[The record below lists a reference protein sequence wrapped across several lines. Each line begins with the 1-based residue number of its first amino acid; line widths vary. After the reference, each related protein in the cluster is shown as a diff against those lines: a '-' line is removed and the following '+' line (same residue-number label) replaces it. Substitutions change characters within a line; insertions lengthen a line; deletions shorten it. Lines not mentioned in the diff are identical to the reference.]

1 MHYQTNFSTAV
12 AAENMYDIPW
22 TVAFSAYS
30 FGTLM
35 KERFFLATLCI
46 VTSVWVLQ
54 KLCFVFVLLLVM
66 PMPIST
72 AQSNI
77 FTYSK
82 LVFGCLFT
90 HFADDKK
97 WVTNLFPDQYVCLYL
112 SMGMSEM
119 SDLFKHSMS
128 LSVFKMITF
137 PLIIPLVIL
146 ANRNHI
152 RSTSQCPTLK
162 SVTRQAI
169 NLMNEFKMIVGCG
182 FSRRVLS

>member
-1 MHYQTNFSTAV
+1 MTFHGQWHSLNSPLARS
-12 AAENMYDIPW
+12 W
-22 TVAFSAYS
+22 RSAFSLPHFA
-30 FGTLM
+30 
-35 KERFFLATLCI
+35 
-46 VTSVWVLQ
+46 
-54 KLCFVFVLLLVM
+54 LLLLFECCRSYVLCSVM

-72 AQSNI
+72 VESNI

-97 WVTNLFPDQYVCLYL
+97 WVPNLFSDQYACLHL

-152 RSTSQCPTLK
+152 RSTAQCPTLK

>member
-1 MHYQTNFSTAV
+1 MNKHAKMHYQTNFSTAV

-35 KERFFLATLCI
+35 KERFFFAIICT
-46 VTSVWVLQ
+46 VTPVWVLQ
-54 KLCFVFVLLLVM
+54 RLCFVFCYANANIYS
-66 PMPIST
+66 P
-72 AQSNI
+72 QSNI

-97 WVTNLFPDQYVCLYL
+97 WVTNLFPDQYVCLHL
-112 SMGMSEM
+112 SMVMSEM

-128 LSVFKMITF
+128 L
-137 PLIIPLVIL
+137 
-146 ANRNHI
+146 
-152 RSTSQCPTLK
+152 LK
-162 SVTRQAI
+162 C
-169 NLMNEFKMIVGCG
+169 F
-182 FSRRVLS
+182 

>member
-1 MHYQTNFSTAV
+1 MHYQKNFSTAL

-46 VTSVWVLQ
+46 VTPVGVLQ
-54 KLCFVFVLLLVM
+54 KLCYVLCSFCYLLCQL

-97 WVTNLFPDQYVCLYL
+97 WVTNLFPDQYVCLHL

-152 RSTSQCPTLK
+152 R
-162 SVTRQAI
+162 
-169 NLMNEFKMIVGCG
+169 
-182 FSRRVLS
+182 RVHHSARHWNP

>member
-1 MHYQTNFSTAV
+1 
-12 AAENMYDIPW
+12 
-22 TVAFSAYS
+22 
-30 FGTLM
+30 M
-35 KERFFLATLCI
+35 KERFFFAIICT
-46 VTSVWVLQ
+46 VTPVWVLQ
-54 KLCFVFVLLLVM
+54 RLCFVFCYANANIYS
-66 PMPIST
+66 P
-72 AQSNI
+72 QSNI

-97 WVTNLFPDQYVCLYL
+97 WVPNLFSDQYACLHL